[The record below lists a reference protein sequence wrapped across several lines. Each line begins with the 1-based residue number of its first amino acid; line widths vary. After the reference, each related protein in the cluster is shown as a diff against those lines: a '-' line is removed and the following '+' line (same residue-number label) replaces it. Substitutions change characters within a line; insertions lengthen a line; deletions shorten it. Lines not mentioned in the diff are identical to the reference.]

1 MGTITRTLAN
11 NLTTGLGAA
20 PDQELISN
28 TTISSAGYVDITTA
42 FTDTTYT
49 NFIIIGSGVNMVTDN
64 NDMRFN
70 FINNSGTLV
79 ADTNYYWAGVG
90 QRDSGSAVD
99 FGASGT
105 SYGRIMDNN
114 ANTGQAINWTMTIFK
129 PYISGHYTSFTV
141 SAGGRRSG
149 GGANTVHVGGYV
161 NTSDQIKGIR
171 FLMNTGNIS
180 AGNLILYGLRDS

>member
-11 NLTTGLGAA
+11 NLTTGLGVA

>member
-42 FTDTTYT
+42 FTNTIYT
-49 NFIIIGSGVNMVTDN
+49 NFIIVGSGVNMVSDN

-79 ADTNYYWAGVG
+79 ADTNYYWPGVG

-99 FGASGT
+99 FGPSGT

-129 PYISGHYTSFTV
+129 PFINGHYTSFTV